1 MLVPLGLSLHLM
13 KDNLNASSIY
23 LPCCS
28 WKWMGVGSGGWVS
41 KGSADPKAKDHM
53 NVGGGLWTSTV
64 KRIRH
69 NAWHRAEIAQ
79 LC

>member
-1 MLVPLGLSLHLM
+1 
-13 KDNLNASSIY
+13 
-23 LPCCS
+23 
-28 WKWMGVGSGGWVS
+28 MGVGSGGWVS

-64 KRIRH
+64 KRVRH